1 MTKKY
6 SSVEERN
13 ERAARLIL
21 EDIKMMK
28 RSHLHISK
36 FDLDGNI
43 TEKYQKFLAC
53 IHNLFHE
60 NALSESSDSIHSSIE
75 DIEATEQLVAQEA
88 DNVTV
93 EEDEAPP
100 PYPKIKFDLDR
111 DDPEILLNS
120 WMKKD

>member
-28 RSHLHISK
+28 RSHLHINK

-43 TEKYQKFLAC
+43 TEKY
-53 IHNLFHE
+53 
-60 NALSESSDSIHSSIE
+60 
-75 DIEATEQLVAQEA
+75 
-88 DNVTV
+88 
-93 EEDEAPP
+93 
-100 PYPKIKFDLDR
+100 
-111 DDPEILLNS
+111 
-120 WMKKD
+120 